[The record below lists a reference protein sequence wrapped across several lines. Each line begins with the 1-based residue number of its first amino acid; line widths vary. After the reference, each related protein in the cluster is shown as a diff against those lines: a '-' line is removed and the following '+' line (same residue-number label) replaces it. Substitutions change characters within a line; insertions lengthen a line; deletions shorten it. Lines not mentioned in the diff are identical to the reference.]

1 MGSESI
7 FRSRSRGLPRKID
20 SDPILRAPYRAPWW
34 LPGGHAQTVYAA
46 LAAPRPRVAYR
57 RERWDTPDG
66 DFIDLDWVQDQDR
79 GSRIQD
85 RGQTPLVVLFH
96 GLEGSSQS
104 HYALALM
111 AEVARRGWRGVVVHF
126 RGCAGE
132 PNRLPRAYHSGD
144 STEIDW
150 VLRRLRTEHPLLYA
164 VGVSLGGNA
173 LLKWLGEAGA
183 SAREVVDRAAAIS
196 APVDLMAA
204 GNALDRGFNLLYVRH
219 FLSSMKGKS
228 LAKLARYPGLYEAA
242 RVRAARTLRA
252 FDDLVTAPLHGFRNT
267 DDYWTRASAKPWL
280 AGIDVPV
287 LMLNARNDPYLP
299 ARFLPAPHE
308 VAPSVVLEKPS
319 SGGHVGFVSGR
330 FPGDLGWLPA
340 RVLEFF
346 SRESSSSRRHP

>member
-1 MGSESI
+1 
-7 FRSRSRGLPRKID
+7 LPRKID

>member
-66 DFIDLDWVQDQDR
+66 DFIDLDWVQD
-79 GSRIQD
+79 QD

-280 AGIDVPV
+280 AGIEVPV

>member
-1 MGSESI
+1 MDEI
-7 FRSRSRGLPRKID
+7 AKL
-20 SDPILRAPYRAPWW
+20 YRAPWW

-46 LAAPRPRVAYR
+46 LAVPRPRVEYR

-96 GLEGSSQS
+96 GLEGSSRS

-126 RGCAGE
+126 RGCGGE

-144 STEIDW
+144 SAEIDW
-150 VLRRLRTEHPLLYA
+150 VLRRLQTERARLFA

-196 APVDLMAA
+196 APIDLMAA

-219 FLSSMKGKS
+219 FLASMKGKS
-228 LAKLARYPGLYEAA
+228 LAKLARYPRLYDAA

-280 AGIDVPV
+280 AGIEVPV

-299 ARFLPAPHE
+299 ARFLPSQHE
-308 VAPSVVLEKPS
+308 VAPSVLLEQPPG
-319 SGGHVGFVSGR
+319 GGHVGFVSGR
-330 FPGDLGWLPA
+330 FPGHLGWLPE

-346 SRESSSSRRHP
+346 GRMP